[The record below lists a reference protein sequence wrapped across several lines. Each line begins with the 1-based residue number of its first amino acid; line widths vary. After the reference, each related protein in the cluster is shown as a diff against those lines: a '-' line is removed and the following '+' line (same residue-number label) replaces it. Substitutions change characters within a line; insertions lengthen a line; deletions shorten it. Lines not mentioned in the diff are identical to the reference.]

1 MITSVV
7 SADIH
12 SKFLRVRARNACI
25 DVCIGICICMCI
37 CICICIYAYT
47 RTRARRLSICSFSLF
62 LFSFD
67 VAREKYLVASNNRG
81 VTVPVNNISLR
92 DMNQRLCCVSCYR
105 VVMKETQ

>member
-25 DVCIGICICMCI
+25 DVCIG
-37 CICICIYAYT
+37 ICICIYAYT